1 MAANKDSI
9 HEVQEMQDRN
19 GSDNEGQKPLEM
31 KGGTA
36 QGNKAHE
43 SPPVPAQ
50 CTDISIVDAQ
60 DMARMGRQQELRV
73 STPSALQRVLE
84 WAFS

>member
-36 QGNKAHE
+36 QGR
-43 SPPVPAQ
+43 
-50 CTDISIVDAQ
+50 I
-60 DMARMGRQQELRV
+60 
-73 STPSALQRVLE
+73 
-84 WAFS
+84 AFDHYQN